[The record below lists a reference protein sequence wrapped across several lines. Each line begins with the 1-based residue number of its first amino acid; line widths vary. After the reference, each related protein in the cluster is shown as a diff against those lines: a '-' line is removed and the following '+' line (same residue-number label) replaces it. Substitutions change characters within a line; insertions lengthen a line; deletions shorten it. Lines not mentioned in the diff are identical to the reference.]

1 MTLQMILALA
11 ILVIMIVLIMTDA
24 LPFGAP
30 PILACCLLVV
40 ASSLFGADW
49 EVQWDIPYAFAGFT
63 NSTVWMVAFFMAVIA
78 ALQKT
83 SFIDKLKDVMLNLVE
98 KGGFKSYVLLLVV
111 VMLGAILMGN
121 TTGYYMLVLTLVATI
136 PYNKKLPTS
145 KLLMPLG
152 FATGN
157 PLVSVNVAMFFGI
170 AVSILEAA
178 GVTEAPSMT
187 GVMVASS
194 IASIAFLAWAIVGYK
209 LLPDHPLADDAAAS
223 IEDQNKGKAQD
234 AAPKLASWQ
243 EILVILAFVVS
254 VLGMMFASNLG
265 NIAYV
270 LPGLCAFVLLF
281 AKVINFKEM
290 RDGIFSPLILM
301 MGGVI
306 PVANALADSGFTAMI
321 GEMVAGAMGGAM
333 PGFVV
338 VLVFCVLTS
347 VCATFTGSNMGSV
360 FIFAPIAVATCMSLG
375 LNPAAAAVA
384 VTLAGWSGGF
394 LPIDGLPAL
403 IMGMGNYTMVE
414 FWKFSVPMYIVK
426 IVFLAL
432 GATIAFPM

>member
-11 ILVIMIVLIMTDA
+11 ALVIMIVLIMTDA

-40 ASSLFGADW
+40 FSSLFGADW
-49 EVQWDIPYAFAGFT
+49 EVRWDIPYAFAGFT

-83 SFIDKLKDVMLNLVE
+83 RFVDSLKGVMLNLVE

-157 PLVSVNVAMFFGI
+157 ALIPINVAIYYGI
-170 AVSILEAA
+170 AISVLEAA
-178 GVTEAPSMT
+178 GFT
-187 GVMVASS
+187 GAVEMSGFSIMAFVMS
-194 IASIAFLAWAIVGYK
+194 IGFLAWSIVGYK
-209 LLPDHPLADDAAAS
+209 LLPDHPIAEDAVGGEA
-223 IEDQNKGKAQD
+223 IEKKD
-234 AAPKLASWQ
+234 AGSALASWQ
-243 EILVILAFVVS
+243 EWLTIIAFVVS
-254 VLGMMFASNLG
+254 VLGMMFANDLG

-270 LPGLCAFVLLF
+270 IPGLAAFVLLF
-281 AKVINFKEM
+281 AKIINFKEM
-290 RDGIFSPLILM
+290 REGIFSPLILM

-306 PVANALADSGFTAMI
+306 PVANALADSGLTAMI
-321 GEMVAGAMGGAM
+321 GNSVAGFMGGNM
-333 PGFVV
+333 PGFVI

-375 LNPAAAAVA
+375 LNPVGAAAA
-384 VTLAGWSGGF
+384 VTLAGWCGGF
-394 LPIDGLPAL
+394 MPIDGLPAL
-403 IMGMGNYTMVE
+403 ILGMGNYTMVE
-414 FWKFSVPMYIVK
+414 FWKYSIPMYIVR

-432 GATIAFPM
+432 GAVIAFPM

>member
-30 PILACCLLVV
+30 PLLACCLLVV
-40 ASSLFGADW
+40 ASTVFGADW
-49 EVQWDIPYAFAGFT
+49 EVQWDIPYAFSGFT

-83 SFIDKLKDVMLNLVE
+83 HFVEKLKGIMLSLVE
-98 KGGFKSYVLLLVV
+98 KGGFKSYVLLVVV

-157 PLVSVNVAMFFGI
+157 PLVAVNVALFYGL
-170 AVSILEAA
+170 AVSVLEAA
-178 GVTEAPSMT
+178 GYTGTPSMT
-187 GVMVASS
+187 GMMIMVT
-194 IASIAFLAWAIVGYK
+194 IASAGFLIWSIVGFK
-209 LLPDHPLADDAAAS
+209 LLPDHEIADSSHSSAAAAKS
-223 IEDQNKGKAQD
+223 DSEALPAWKET
-234 AAPKLASWQ
+234 LA
-243 EILVILAFVVS
+243 LAMFIVS
-254 VLGMMFASNLG
+254 VVGMMFAQNLG

-270 LPGLCAFVLLF
+270 VPGLAAFVLLF

-290 RDGIFSPLILM
+290 RDGLFSPLILM

-306 PVANALADSGFTAMI
+306 PVANALADSGLTAMI
-321 GEMVAGAMGGAM
+321 GNAVASTMGGAM
-333 PGFVV
+333 PGFVI
-338 VLVFCVLTS
+338 VLLFAVLTS
-347 VCATFTGSNMGSV
+347 VCATLTGSNMGSM

-375 LNPAAAAVA
+375 YDPCAAACA
-384 VTLAGWSGGF
+384 VTISAWSGGF
-394 LPIDGLPAL
+394 MPIDGLLHSSWVWA
-403 IMGMGNYTMVE
+403 IYTMVE
-414 FWKFSVPMYIVK
+414 FWKFSIPMYIVK
-426 IVFLAL
+426 IIFLTA
-432 GATIAFPM
+432 GAVIAFPM

>member
-1 MTLQMILALA
+1 MTLQMILALG
-11 ILVIMIVLIMTDA
+11 ILIFMIVLIMTDA

-49 EVQWDIPYAFAGFT
+49 EIQWDIPYAFAGFT

-83 SFIDKLKDVMLNLVE
+83 RLIDKMKDVMLNLVE
-98 KGGFKSYVLLLVV
+98 RGGFKSYVLLILVV
-111 VMLGAILMGN
+111 MAGAILMGN

-136 PYNKKLPTS
+136 PYNKQLPTS

-157 PLVSVNVAMFFGI
+157 AIVPINVAFYFGI
-170 AVSILEAA
+170 AVSLLEAA
-178 GVTEAPSMT
+178 GYDGQLEMMGFTIMAT
-187 GVMVASS
+187 VASIGFLIWT
-194 IASIAFLAWAIVGYK
+194 IAAYR
-209 LLPDHPLADDAAAS
+209 LLPDHTLAEDAVSSADSGSPKDGAS
-223 IEDQNKGKAQD
+223 
-234 AAPKLASWQ
+234 KLASWQ
-243 EILVILAFVVS
+243 EYLTVAMFAISVV
-254 VLGMMFASNLG
+254 GMMFANDLG

-270 LPGLCAFVLLF
+270 LPGICAFILLF

-306 PVANALADSGFTAMI
+306 PVANALADSGFTTMI
-321 GEMVAGAMGGAM
+321 GNAVAGMMGSAM

-338 VLVFCVLTS
+338 ILVFCVLTS

-360 FIFAPIAVATCMSLG
+360 FIFAPIAIATCMSLG
-375 LNPAAAAVA
+375 INPVGAAAAV
-384 VTLAGWSGGF
+384 TYAGWCGGF
-394 LPIDGLPAL
+394 MPIDGLPAL
-403 IMGMGNYTMVE
+403 ILGMGNYTMVE
-414 FWKFSVPMYIVK
+414 FWKYSVPMYIVK
-426 IVFLAL
+426 IVALAL
-432 GATIAFPM
+432 GASIAFPM

>member
-11 ILVIMIVLIMTDA
+11 ALVIMIVLIMTDA

-40 ASSLFGADW
+40 FSSLFGADW

-83 SFIDKLKDVMLNLVE
+83 RFVDSLKGVMLNLVE
-98 KGGFKSYVLLLVV
+98 KGGFKSYVLLLIV

-157 PLVSVNVAMFFGI
+157 ALIPINVAIYYGI
-170 AVSILEAA
+170 AISVLEAA
-178 GVTEAPSMT
+178 GFT
-187 GVMVASS
+187 GAVEMSGFSIMAFVMS
-194 IASIAFLAWAIVGYK
+194 IGFLAWSIVGYK
-209 LLPDHPLADDAAAS
+209 VLPDHPIAESASGGEAIEKKDAGSA
-223 IEDQNKGKAQD
+223 
-234 AAPKLASWQ
+234 LASWQ
-243 EILVILAFVVS
+243 EWLTIIAFVVS
-254 VLGMMFASNLG
+254 VLGMMFANDLG

-270 LPGLCAFVLLF
+270 IPGLAAFVLLF

-290 RDGIFSPLILM
+290 REGIFSPLILM

-306 PVANALADSGFTAMI
+306 PVANALADSGLTAMI
-321 GEMVAGAMGGAM
+321 GSTVAGFMGGDM
-333 PGFVV
+333 PGFVI

-375 LNPAAAAVA
+375 LNPVGAAAA
-384 VTLAGWSGGF
+384 VTLAGWCGGF
-394 LPIDGLPAL
+394 MPIDGLPAL
-403 IMGMGNYTMVE
+403 ILGMGNYTMVE
-414 FWKFSVPMYIVK
+414 FWKYSIPMYIVR

-432 GATIAFPM
+432 GAVIAFPM

>member
-11 ILVIMIVLIMTDA
+11 ILVIMLILIMTDA

-40 ASSLFGADW
+40 ASSIFGADW
-49 EVQWDIPYAFAGFT
+49 EVQWDVPYAFAGFT

-78 ALQKT
+78 GLQKT
-83 SFIDKLKDVMLNLVE
+83 RFIEKLKGVMLSLVE
-98 KGGFKSYVLLLVV
+98 KGGFKSYVLLIIV
-111 VMLGAILMGN
+111 VMAGAILMGN

-157 PLVSVNVAMFFGI
+157 ALVPINVAIFYGI
-170 AVSILEAA
+170 AVSVLESQ
-178 GVTEAPSMT
+178 GITEAPEMSGFMIMT
-187 GVMVASS
+187 FFGSLGFLLWS
-194 IASIAFLAWAIVGYK
+194 IIGYK
-209 LLPDHPLADDAAAS
+209 VLPDHEIAESEESAAS
-223 IEDQNKGKAQD
+223 DTKASESTLSSGKEW
-234 AAPKLASWQ
+234 LA
-243 EILVILAFVVS
+243 IIMFVIS
-254 VLGMMFASNLG
+254 VLGMMFANDLG

-270 LPGLCAFVLLF
+270 VPGLCAFVLLF

-290 RDGIFSPLILM
+290 REGIFSPLILM

-321 GEMVAGAMGGAM
+321 GNMVAGAMGGAM

-338 VLVFCVLTS
+338 VLLFCVLTS
-347 VCATFTGSNMGSV
+347 VCATLTGSNMGSA
-360 FIFAPIAVATCMSLG
+360 FIFAPIAIATCVSLG
-375 LNPAAAAVA
+375 YSPMAAAAAVVLSA
-384 VTLAGWSGGF
+384 WSGGF
-394 LPIDGLPAL
+394 LPVDGLPAL
-403 IMGMGNYTMVE
+403 ILGMGNYTMVE
-414 FWKFSVPMYIVK
+414 FWKYSIPMYIIK
-426 IVFLAL
+426 IVFVAA
-432 GATIAFPM
+432 GACIAFPL

>member
-11 ILVIMIVLIMTDA
+11 ALVIMIVLIMTDA

-40 ASSLFGADW
+40 FSSLFGADW

-83 SFIDKLKDVMLNLVE
+83 RFVDSLKGVMLNLVE

-157 PLVSVNVAMFFGI
+157 ALIPINVAIYYGI
-170 AVSILEAA
+170 AISVLEAA
-178 GVTEAPSMT
+178 GFT
-187 GVMVASS
+187 GAVEMSGFSIMAFVMS
-194 IASIAFLAWAIVGYK
+194 IGFLAWSIVGYK
-209 LLPDHPLADDAAAS
+209 LLPDHPIAEDAVGGEA
-223 IEDQNKGKAQD
+223 IEKKD
-234 AAPKLASWQ
+234 AGSALASWQ
-243 EILVILAFVVS
+243 EWLTIIAFVVS
-254 VLGMMFASNLG
+254 VLGMMFANDLG

-270 LPGLCAFVLLF
+270 IPGLAAFVLLF
-281 AKVINFKEM
+281 AKIINFKEM
-290 RDGIFSPLILM
+290 REGIFSPLILM

-306 PVANALADSGFTAMI
+306 PVANALADSGLTAMI
-321 GEMVAGAMGGAM
+321 GNSVAGFMGGNM
-333 PGFVV
+333 PGFVI

-375 LNPAAAAVA
+375 LNPVGAAAA
-384 VTLAGWSGGF
+384 VTLAGWCGGF
-394 LPIDGLPAL
+394 MPIDGLPAL
-403 IMGMGNYTMVE
+403 ILGMGNYTMVE
-414 FWKFSVPMYIVK
+414 FWKYSIPMYIVR

-432 GATIAFPM
+432 GAVIAFPM

>member
-11 ILVIMIVLIMTDA
+11 ALVIMIVLIMTDA

-40 ASSLFGADW
+40 FSSLFGADW

-83 SFIDKLKDVMLNLVE
+83 RFVDSLKGVMLNLVE
-98 KGGFKSYVLLLVV
+98 KGGFKSYVLLLIV

-157 PLVSVNVAMFFGI
+157 ALIPINVAIYYGI
-170 AVSILEAA
+170 AISVLEAA
-178 GVTEAPSMT
+178 GFT
-187 GVMVASS
+187 GAVEMSGFSIMAFVMS
-194 IASIAFLAWAIVGYK
+194 IGFLAWSIVGYK
-209 LLPDHPLADDAAAS
+209 VLPDHPIAESASGGEAIEKKDAGSA
-223 IEDQNKGKAQD
+223 
-234 AAPKLASWQ
+234 LASWQ
-243 EILVILAFVVS
+243 EWLTIIAFVVS
-254 VLGMMFASNLG
+254 VLGMMFANDLG

-270 LPGLCAFVLLF
+270 IPGLAAFVLLF

-290 RDGIFSPLILM
+290 REGIFSPLILM

-306 PVANALADSGFTAMI
+306 PVANALADSGLTAMI
-321 GEMVAGAMGGAM
+321 GNTVAGFMGGDM
-333 PGFVV
+333 PGFVI

-375 LNPAAAAVA
+375 LNPVGAAAA
-384 VTLAGWSGGF
+384 VTLAGWCGGF
-394 LPIDGLPAL
+394 MPIDGLPAL
-403 IMGMGNYTMVE
+403 ILGMGNYTMVE
-414 FWKFSVPMYIVK
+414 FWKYSIPMYIVR

-432 GATIAFPM
+432 GAVIAFPM

>member
-30 PILACCLLVV
+30 PLLACCLLVV
-40 ASSLFGADW
+40 ASTVFGADW

-83 SFIDKLKDVMLNLVE
+83 RFVEKLQGVMLSLVE
-98 KGGFKSYVLLLVV
+98 KGGFKSYVLLIIV

-152 FATGN
+152 FATAN
-157 PLVSVNVAMFFGI
+157 PLVAVNVALFYGL
-170 AVSILEAA
+170 AVSVLEAA
-178 GVTEAPSMT
+178 GYTGTPSMT
-187 GVMVASS
+187 GMMIMMT
-194 IASIAFLAWAIVGYK
+194 IASIGFLVWSIIGFK
-209 LLPDHPLADDAAAS
+209 LLPDHELAESSEPKATATKGDA
-223 IEDQNKGKAQD
+223 D
-234 AAPKLASWQ
+234 ALPAWKETLA
-243 EILVILAFVVS
+243 LAMFIVS
-254 VLGMMFASNLG
+254 VVGMMFAQDLG

-270 LPGLCAFVLLF
+270 VPGLAAFVLLF

-290 RDGIFSPLILM
+290 RDGLFSPLILM

-306 PVANALADSGFTAMI
+306 PVANALADSGLTAMI
-321 GEMVAGAMGGAM
+321 GNAVASAVGGAM
-333 PGFVV
+333 PGFVI
-338 VLVFCVLTS
+338 VLLFAVLTS
-347 VCATFTGSNMGSV
+347 VCATLTGSNMGSM

-375 LNPAAAAVA
+375 YDPCAAACA
-384 VTLAGWSGGF
+384 VTISAWSGGF
-394 LPIDGLPAL
+394 MPIDGLPAL
-403 IMGMGNYTMVE
+403 IMGMGNYTLVE
-414 FWKFSVPMYIVK
+414 FWKFSIPMYIVK
-426 IVFLAL
+426 ILFLTA
-432 GATIAFPM
+432 GAVIAFPM

>member
-40 ASSLFGADW
+40 ASSIFGADW

-83 SFIDKLKDVMLNLVE
+83 RFIDKLKDVMLNLVE
-98 KGGFKSYVLLLVV
+98 KGGFKSYVLLLIV

-136 PYNKKLPTS
+136 PYNEKLPTS

-157 PLVSVNVAMFFGI
+157 ALIPVNVAIYYGI
-170 AVSILEAA
+170 AVSVLEAA
-178 GVTEAPSMT
+178 GVEQTPEMFGIS
-187 GVMVASS
+187 VM
-194 IASIAFLAWAIVGYK
+194 IFFASIGFLLWSIVGYK
-209 LLPDHPLADDAAAS
+209 LLPDHPLAEDAAQGSDGAAKSSAS
-223 IEDQNKGKAQD
+223 TLTSAQEW
-234 AAPKLASWQ
+234 LA
-243 EILVILAFVVS
+243 IIMFVVS
-254 VLGMMFASNLG
+254 VVGMMFANDLG

-270 LPGLCAFVLLF
+270 LPGICAFVLLF

-290 RDGIFSPLILM
+290 RDGLFSPLILM

-321 GEMVAGAMGGAM
+321 GNAVASAMGGAM

-360 FIFAPIAVATCMSLG
+360 FIFAPIAVATCQSLG
-375 LNPAAAAVA
+375 LSPLAAAAAV
-384 VTLAGWSGGF
+384 TMAGWSGGF
-394 LPIDGLPAL
+394 MPIDGLPAL
-403 IMGMGNYTMVE
+403 ILGMGNYTMVE
-414 FWKFSVPMYIVK
+414 FWKYSVPMYIVK

>member
-11 ILVIMIVLIMTDA
+11 ALVIMIVLIMTDA

-40 ASSLFGADW
+40 FSSLFGADW

-83 SFIDKLKDVMLNLVE
+83 RFVDSLKSVMLNLVE
-98 KGGFKSYVLLLVV
+98 KGGFKSYVLLLIV

-157 PLVSVNVAMFFGI
+157 ALIPINVAIYYGI
-170 AVSILEAA
+170 AVSVLEAA
-178 GVTEAPSMT
+178 GFT
-187 GVMVASS
+187 GAVEMSGFSIMAFVMS
-194 IASIAFLAWAIVGYK
+194 IGFLAWSIVGYK
-209 LLPDHPLADDAAAS
+209 VLPDHPIAEDAAGGEA
-223 IEDQNKGKAQD
+223 IEKKNAGSA
-234 AAPKLASWQ
+234 LASWQ
-243 EILVILAFVVS
+243 EWLTIIAFVVS
-254 VLGMMFASNLG
+254 VLGMMFANDLG

-270 LPGLCAFVLLF
+270 IPGLAAFVLLF

-290 RDGIFSPLILM
+290 REGIFSPLILM

-306 PVANALADSGFTAMI
+306 PVANALADSGLTAMI
-321 GEMVAGAMGGAM
+321 GNSVAGFMGGDM
-333 PGFVV
+333 PGFVI

-375 LNPAAAAVA
+375 LNPVGAAAA
-384 VTLAGWSGGF
+384 VTLAGWCGGF
-394 LPIDGLPAL
+394 MPIDGLPAL
-403 IMGMGNYTMVE
+403 ILGMGNYTMVE
-414 FWKFSVPMYIVK
+414 FWKYSIPMYIVR

-432 GATIAFPM
+432 GAVIAFPM

>member
-30 PILACCLLVV
+30 PLLACCLLVV
-40 ASSLFGADW
+40 ASTVFGADW
-49 EVQWDIPYAFAGFT
+49 EVQWDIPYAFSGFT

-83 SFIDKLKDVMLNLVE
+83 HFVEKLKGIMLSLVE
-98 KGGFKSYVLLLVV
+98 KGGFKSYVLLVVV

-157 PLVSVNVAMFFGI
+157 PLVAVNVALFYGL
-170 AVSILEAA
+170 AVSVLEAA
-178 GVTEAPSMT
+178 GYTGTPSMT
-187 GVMVASS
+187 GMMIMVT
-194 IASIAFLAWAIVGYK
+194 IASAGFLIWSIVGFK
-209 LLPDHPLADDAAAS
+209 LLPDHEIADSSHSSAAAAKS
-223 IEDQNKGKAQD
+223 DSEALPAWKET
-234 AAPKLASWQ
+234 LA
-243 EILVILAFVVS
+243 LAMFIVS
-254 VLGMMFASNLG
+254 VVGMMFAQNLG

-270 LPGLCAFVLLF
+270 VPGLAAFVLLF

-290 RDGIFSPLILM
+290 RDGLFLPLILM

-306 PVANALADSGFTAMI
+306 PVANALADSGLTAMI
-321 GEMVAGAMGGAM
+321 GNAVASTMGGAM
-333 PGFVV
+333 PGFVI
-338 VLVFCVLTS
+338 VLLFAVLTS
-347 VCATFTGSNMGSV
+347 VCATLTGSNMGSM

-375 LNPAAAAVA
+375 YDPCAAACA
-384 VTLAGWSGGF
+384 VTISAWSGGF
-394 LPIDGLPAL
+394 MPIDGLPAL

-414 FWKFSVPMYIVK
+414 FWKFSIPMYIVK
-426 IVFLAL
+426 IIFLTA
-432 GATIAFPM
+432 GAVIAFPM

>member
-30 PILACCLLVV
+30 PLLACCLLVV
-40 ASSLFGADW
+40 ASTVFGADW

-83 SFIDKLKDVMLNLVE
+83 RFVEKLQGVMLSLVE
-98 KGGFKSYVLLLVV
+98 KGGFKSYVLLIIV

-121 TTGYYMLVLTLVATI
+121 TTGYYMLVLTLGATI

-152 FATGN
+152 FATAN
-157 PLVSVNVAMFFGI
+157 PLVAVNVALFYGL
-170 AVSILEAA
+170 AVSVLEAA
-178 GVTEAPSMT
+178 GYAGTPSMT
-187 GVMVASS
+187 GMMIMMT
-194 IASIAFLAWAIVGYK
+194 IASVGFLVWSIVGFK
-209 LLPDHPLADDAAAS
+209 LLPDHEIAESSEPKSTAAKGDADALPAWKETLA
-223 IEDQNKGKAQD
+223 
-234 AAPKLASWQ
+234 
-243 EILVILAFVVS
+243 LVMFIVS
-254 VLGMMFASNLG
+254 VVGMMFAQDLG

-270 LPGLCAFVLLF
+270 VPGLAAFVLLF

-290 RDGIFSPLILM
+290 RDGLFSPLILM

-306 PVANALADSGFTAMI
+306 PVANALADSGLTAMI
-321 GEMVAGAMGGAM
+321 GNAVASTVGGAM
-333 PGFVV
+333 PGFVI
-338 VLVFCVLTS
+338 VLLFAVLTS
-347 VCATFTGSNMGSV
+347 ACATLTGSNMGSM

-375 LNPAAAAVA
+375 YDPCAAACA
-384 VTLAGWSGGF
+384 VTISAWSGGF
-394 LPIDGLPAL
+394 MPIDGLPAL
-403 IMGMGNYTMVE
+403 IIGMGNYTLVE
-414 FWKFSVPMYIVK
+414 FWKFSIPMYVVK
-426 IVFLAL
+426 ILFLTA
-432 GATIAFPM
+432 GAVIAFPM